1 MHVTAHYH
9 IALLREVSVTEALW
23 SHPLDRQLDGLPSV
37 LSEVVLLKHIL
48 GQTKISDLDQEMF
61 INPIDMQTPYVFSC

>member
-23 SHPLDRQLDGLPSV
+23 SHPLDWQFHSLPTPTS
-37 LSEVVLLKHIL
+37 LSEVVLLKHVL
-48 GQTKISDLDQEMF
+48 RQTKVCDLDHEMG
-61 INPIDMQTPYVFSC
+61 IDPVV